1 MIKNQNT
8 QEMILLLGLKKKDDD
23 AFQSLYRD
31 YSKSLLGIILK
42 IIKNTEQA
50 EDILQDTFIQIFSK
64 IDFYDEN
71 KSRLFTWMARLARN
85 KSLDYLKSTVA
96 KKKMQTITIY
106 CLSESDIHI
115 RINCLETDLIGIKT
129 LCDNLPAAQMQVI
142 NLLFFKGYTQSEAA
156 IILQLPLGTI
166 KSRSRK
172 ALICL
177 RDKFEQNIFKPNFQ
191 Y

>member
-64 IDFYDEN
+64 IDFLMRTNPD
-71 KSRLFTWMARLARN
+71 
-85 KSLDYLKSTVA
+85 
-96 KKKMQTITIY
+96 
-106 CLSESDIHI
+106 CLPGWQDW
-115 RINCLETDLIGIKT
+115 LE
-129 LCDNLPAAQMQVI
+129 I
-142 NLLFFKGYTQSEAA
+142 NL
-156 IILQLPLGTI
+156 
-166 KSRSRK
+166 
-172 ALICL
+172 
-177 RDKFEQNIFKPNFQ
+177 
-191 Y
+191 